1 MPSFTGKTFSSFY
14 KNILGIDQSSN
25 TGADATTRNVQDG
38 AGNNTVLSL
47 SDDQLA
53 VKPVNDDGAVLK
65 VTNAAG
71 NIILAVNT
79 TDSIVR
85 AGASQVAA
93 NTQYTHFGMAFN
105 AVTAAAM
112 SDDTHYAVPFNGMPF
127 SADTIANYA
136 MGTATTS
143 SFNDTEPAT
152 SLTIATTAQ
161 SIIQTYWYV
170 MDDITIDR
178 VVWWQGAD
186 AATGSST
193 AAYLMGYNTVDA
205 TTASTGGDLS
215 SGVKL
220 ASSSTVTNAG
230 YEQAYYNQMS
240 LSANVDVD
248 AGKVILFTFCFDDTE
263 ATDYTIN
270 ATVKFHIR

>member
-1 MPSFTGKTFSSFY
+1 MPTFTGKAFANFY

-25 TGADATTRNVQDG
+25 TGVDSTTRNVQDG
-38 AGNNTVLSL
+38 AGNNTAVSL
-47 SDDQLA
+47 SDDQLS
-53 VKPVNDDGAVLK
+53 VKPVSDNSGATLK
-65 VTNAAG
+65 VTNAGGSA
-71 NIILAVNT
+71 ILAVDTNNSKVT
-79 TDSIVR
+79 V
-85 AGASQVAA
+85 GASQVAA
-93 NTQYTHFGMAFN
+93 NTQYAHFGMTN
-105 AVTAAAM
+105 GAVTTAAM

-193 AAYLMGYNTVDA
+193 AAYLMGYTVDA

-215 SGVKL
+215 SGIKL

-230 YEQAYYNQMS
+230 YEQAYYNQMTIH
-240 LSANVDVD
+240 SADVD